1 MPIAWDEMTETTDTA
16 GTLLEAP
23 AWRRRVAR
31 AIDLAIVAV
40 VFALFLTPIVAA
52 HAHGESIS
60 WLLGASAWVYVGV
73 FVVLAAVWTAGRNRR
88 PERRPYITAGMSI
101 MALYP
106 LRDGRATRL
115 VCSRGLPKA
124 EGEKWGRAAVAIL
137 VPLLL
142 AGAVFLVI
150 ELVAYA

>member
-1 MPIAWDEMTETTDTA
+1 MTETADTA
-16 GTLLEAP
+16 GVITEAP

-31 AIDLAIVAV
+31 AIDLVIVAA

-52 HAHGESIS
+52 RAHGESIS
-60 WLLGASAWVYVGV
+60 WPLGASAWVYVGV
-73 FVVLAAVWTAGRNRR
+73 FVVLAAVWMAGRNRK
-88 PERRPYITAGMSI
+88 PERRPYVTAGMSI

-106 LRDGRATRL
+106 LRDGRTTRL
-115 VCSRGLPKA
+115 VCSRGLPEA
-124 EGEKWGRAAVAIL
+124 EGEKRGRAAVAVV